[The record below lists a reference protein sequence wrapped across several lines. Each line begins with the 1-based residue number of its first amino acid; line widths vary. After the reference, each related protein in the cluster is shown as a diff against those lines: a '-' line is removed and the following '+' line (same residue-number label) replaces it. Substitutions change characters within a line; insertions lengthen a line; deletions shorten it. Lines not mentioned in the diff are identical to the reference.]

1 MMNPFFHI
9 QHMGHYKL
17 LNLET
22 SIFGPGL
29 FCIRMIGLVFFLSP
43 RSKSKGG
50 GGLMICTPAASCTVG
65 ICCIES
71 CRFSCLKIFNCDW
84 KKWLDIW
91 LSVNNIHIFFLLQS
105 KRALLRKYF
114 AAALS
119 SFDELYNIYSALLD
133 IHCTLLDRIAE
144 RIWTRRVDSYQAIS
158 RYDCCSPRRRWP
170 PMDPAPQWGHSK
182 NQFCILRKRS
192 LCAKIVYEWSKN
204 PNVDDRFQAQT
215 TCLLFLYVTSSN
227 NISKNYYCIICLI
240 LEVSTASPW
249 ATLPQATRSL
259 ILHGF

>member
-1 MMNPFFHI
+1 MKKND
-9 QHMGHYKL
+9 L
-17 LNLET
+17 T
-22 SIFGPGL
+22 SDCQLVIFT
-29 FCIRMIGLVFFLSP
+29 S
-43 RSKSKGG
+43 
-50 GGLMICTPAASCTVG
+50 
-65 ICCIES
+65 
-71 CRFSCLKIFNCDW
+71 
-84 KKWLDIW
+84 
-91 LSVNNIHIFFLLQS
+91 FFLLQN

-133 IHCTLLDRIAE
+133 IHCILRDRIAE

-182 NQFCILRKRS
+182 NQCCILRKRS

-240 LEVSTASPW
+240 LEVSTYMYLVNRIYNTYTYILNIGRHLAFYICAWSY
-249 ATLPQATRSL
+249 L
-259 ILHGF
+259 IRQSDFFICYVLFEILYFIVQIIKRINNWLNK